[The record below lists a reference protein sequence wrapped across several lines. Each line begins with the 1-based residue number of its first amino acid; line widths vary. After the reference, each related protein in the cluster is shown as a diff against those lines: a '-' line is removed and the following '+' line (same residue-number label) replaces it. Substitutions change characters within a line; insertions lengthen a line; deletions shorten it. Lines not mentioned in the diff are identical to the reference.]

1 MDTAPLLGSWISYD
15 EQTTGILAMEIGER
29 RGVLTVQVK
38 DWDVTLGTPYGSRAD
53 PDQACGFTA
62 HYRLADRTVLLAAY
76 LNLRLLV
83 VDAYT
88 TFTDGRSNCFQR
100 DHLYQR

>member
-1 MDTAPLLGSWISYD
+1 MDTSPLLGAWTSYD
-15 EQTTGILAMEIGER
+15 EQTTGILAVEIGER

-38 DWDVTLGTPYGSRAD
+38 DWDVTLGAAFGSRAD
-53 PDQACGFTA
+53 PTEACGFTA
-62 HYRLADRTVLLAAY
+62 HYRLADRSVLLAAY
-76 LNLRLLV
+76 LNKRLLV

-100 DHLYQR
+100 DHLYLR